1 MRLLIVGENRRAAGA
16 ASSALAAEGCGN
28 EVVYVKECASASRRI
43 EAGEHFD
50 AALVDAGAK
59 GTGGLS
65 GVADL
70 CTTCPELAVV
80 TVTADGDPDIALCAI
95 RAGAQD
101 ALLESHIDPDAID
114 RVMRC
119 AVERHRREARLRDA
133 AMRDD
138 LTGLLNRRGTR
149 NALAAT
155 MRPGANREPEP
166 CALLTLDLDDF
177 KTVNDRYGHPA
188 GDTLLFLVG
197 QRISGCLRSC
207 DHVGRTGG
215 DEFVVI
221 LCRLRRF
228 EAVSIVVRKIA
239 GVFATPFDLG
249 RWSVSMT
256 ASIGVATFPADAET
270 APVLV
275 RRADRALFE
284 AKRRGKSQHLA
295 WRDLVLE
302 GGVARPKVDR
312 DDTDYYVSTNAVGG

>member
-1 MRLLIVGENRRAAGA
+1 MRLLIVGDDRGSAGEA
-16 ASSALAAEGCGN
+16 TSALGAEGCGN
-28 EVVYVKECASASRRI
+28 EVIYVRECAAATRRI

-50 AALVDAGAK
+50 AALVDAAVK
-59 GTGGLS
+59 STGGLS

-70 CTTCPELAVV
+70 CANCPELPVV
-80 TVTADGDPDIALCAI
+80 TLTADTDPDIALCAI

-101 ALLESHIDPDAID
+101 ALLESEATPGTVV

-138 LTGLLNRRGTR
+138 LTGLLNRRGIR

-177 KTVNDRYGHPA
+177 KMVNDRFGHPA

-197 QRISGCLRSC
+197 QRIARCLRSC

-239 GVFATPFDLG
+239 RVFTAPFQLG
-249 RWSVSMT
+249 RWRVAMS

-275 RRADRALFE
+275 RCSDRALFE
-284 AKRRGKSQHLA
+284 AKRRGKHQHLA

-302 GGVARPKVDR
+302 GRVRRPKPMR
-312 DDTDYYVSTNAVGG
+312 DDADYYISTNAVGR